1 MIIRTIF
8 AALAIVAAA
17 PAMAQDAG
25 RTPETGR
32 YAMTQTPEG
41 FIRLDTR
48 TGAVALCTTTGGVA
62 SCRSAPDERD
72 ALQQEV
78 DRLTRE
84 NAALKA
90 RLAAAPPGNSGS
102 LDLPKEADMD
112 KALNFA
118 EKFMRRMM
126 RIMREDEPRDKI

>member
-1 MIIRTIF
+1 MLARTVYV
-8 AALAIVAAA
+8 ALLLALAA
-17 PAMAQDAG
+17 PAFAEDAG
-25 RTPETGR
+25 KTPETGR

-41 FIRLDTR
+41 FMRLDTR

-90 RLAAAPPGNSGS
+90 RLAAAPQGS
-102 LDLPKEADMD
+102 RGLDLPKEEDMD

-118 EKFMRRMM
+118 EKFLRRMM
-126 RIMREDEPRDKI
+126 RIMREEDPKDKI